1 MATTDIVIDMGSKST
16 VLYSAGKVVL
26 DKPSVVTVESDTLE
40 PIYFGEKA
48 LATVGRTPSSLTP
61 VFPIQHGVIADYDVA
76 EAMIK
81 QYMSEAFGNR
91 IVKPKV
97 MITMPCGVT
106 EMQHHSVSD
115 VAEASGGRN
124 ASTIESPLASALALG
139 VDFTKPTGAMVIDF
153 GAGTTDIATLSL
165 GGIVACDSLKIA
177 GNDLDESIIRYIKKE
192 HQILVGPTT
201 AEQIKIKIATAIP
214 HKFEIAIK
222 AKGRHI
228 NTGLPT
234 LFEITSNEIYE
245 AISDHL
251 IAILNGI
258 RKVLEKTEPD
268 VVADIMSNGIYLTG
282 GSSNLNNF
290 STFLENALKTKIH
303 VADSPLY
310 TAVKG
315 AALALENPKL
325 LENTDH
331 LLRSIQELKIDLGE

>member
-1 MATTDIVIDMGSKST
+1 MGATDIIIDMGSKT
-16 VLYSAGKVVL
+16 TILYSEGKVVL
-26 DKPSVVTVESDTLE
+26 EKPSVVTVDSESLE

-48 LATVGRTPSSLTP
+48 LATVGRTPNSLTP
-61 VFPIQHGVIADYDVA
+61 IFPIKHGVIADYEVA

-91 IVKPKV
+91 IVKPNV

-106 EMQHHSVSD
+106 EMQHHSVSE
-115 VAEASGGRN
+115 VAEAAGGRN
-124 ASTIESPLASALALG
+124 ASTIESPLASALAFD
-139 VDFTKPTGAMVIDF
+139 VDFSKPTGSMVIDI
-153 GAGTTDIATLSL
+153 GAGTTDIATMSM
-165 GGIVACDSLKIA
+165 GGIGACDSLKIA
-177 GNDLDESIIRYIKKE
+177 GNDLDDSIIRYIRKE
-192 HQILVGPTT
+192 HKILIGPTT

-234 LFEITSNEIYE
+234 LFEVTSNEIYE

-251 IAILNGI
+251 MSILNGI

-282 GSSNLNNF
+282 GTAKLNNLV
-290 STFLENALKTKIH
+290 SFLETAIKTKII
-303 VADSPLY
+303 VSETPLY

-315 AALALENPKL
+315 AAIALQNPKL
-325 LENTDH
+325 LENTDYM
-331 LLRSIQELKIDLGE
+331 LRSIQELKINYE

>member
-1 MATTDIVIDMGSKST
+1 MASTDIVIDMGSKT
-16 VLYSAGKVVL
+16 TKLYSAGKVVL
-26 DKPSVVTVESDTLE
+26 ERPSVVTVETDTWE
-40 PIYFGEKA
+40 PVYYGDKA
-48 LATVGRTPSSLTP
+48 LSTVGRTPDSLTP

-81 QYMSEAFGNR
+81 KYMSDAFGNR

-97 MITMPCGVT
+97 MITMPCDVT

-115 VAEASGGRN
+115 VAESAGGRN

-139 VDFTKPTGAMVIDF
+139 VDYTKPSGSMVIDC
-153 GAGTTDIATLSL
+153 GAGTTDIATISM
-165 GGIVACDSLKIA
+165 GGIVASDSLKIA
-177 GNDLDESIIRYIKKE
+177 GNNFDDSIIRYIRKE
-192 HQILVGPTT
+192 HKILIGPTT
-201 AEQIKIKIATAIP
+201 AEQIKLKIATAIP

-234 LFEITSNEIYE
+234 QFEVTSNEIYE

-251 IAILNGI
+251 MGILNGI

-268 VVADIMSNGIYLTG
+268 IVADIMSKGIHLTG
-282 GSSNLNNF
+282 GSAKLNNF
-290 STFLENALKTKIH
+290 AAFLEKAIKTKIH
-303 VADSPLY
+303 VAEDPFH

-315 AALALENPKL
+315 AMIALEKPSI
-325 LENTDH
+325 LENTDY
-331 LLRSIQELKIDLGE
+331 LYRSIQELKIDYSE

>member
-1 MATTDIVIDMGSKST
+1 MASTDIVIDMGSKTTKLFS
-16 VLYSAGKVVL
+16 SGKVVL
-26 DKPSVVTVESDTLE
+26 EKPSVVTVETESLE

-48 LATVGRTPSSLTP
+48 LATVGRTPDSLTP

-81 QYMSEAFGNR
+81 KYMAEAFGNR

-97 MITMPCGVT
+97 MITMPCDVT

-115 VAEASGGRN
+115 VAESAGGRN

-139 VDFTKPTGAMVIDF
+139 VDFSKPTGSMVIDF
-153 GAGTTDIATLSL
+153 GAGTTDIATLSM
-165 GGIVACDSLKIA
+165 GGIVASDSLKIA
-177 GNDLDESIIRYIKKE
+177 GNNLDDSIIRYIRKE
-192 HQILVGPTT
+192 KQILVGPTT
-201 AEQIKIKIATAIP
+201 AEQIKMKIATAVP
-214 HKFEIAIK
+214 HKFEVAIK

-234 LFEITSNEIYE
+234 LFEVTSNEIYE

-251 IAILNGI
+251 IAILNAI

-268 VVADIMSNGIYLTG
+268 IVADIMSTGIHLTG
-282 GSSNLNNF
+282 GSSKLNNF
-290 STFLENALKTKIH
+290 TLFLEKAIKTKIH
-303 VADSPLY
+303 LADEPFY

-315 AALALENPKL
+315 AAIALQNPSL
-325 LENTDH
+325 LENTDY
-331 LLRSIQELKIDLGE
+331 LYRSLQELKIDYGE